1 MIVTSTVDV
10 KIGLNGGVLMCVVD
24 FLVWNE
30 FGLVLIWQVF
40 VVLMGTL
47 IIVQKNLVYLK

>member
-1 MIVTSTVDV
+1 
-10 KIGLNGGVLMCVVD
+10 MCVVD